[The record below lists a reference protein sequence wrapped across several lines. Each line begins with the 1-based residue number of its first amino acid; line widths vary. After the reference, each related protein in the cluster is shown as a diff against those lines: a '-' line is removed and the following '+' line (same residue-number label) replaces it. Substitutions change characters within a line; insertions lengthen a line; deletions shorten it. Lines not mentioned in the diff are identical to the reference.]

1 MDKFEIRKE
10 IAALIDSI
18 KEHSDSIGD
27 NKHVP
32 QLELELILNKIKNL
46 YEKSI
51 VFNYL
56 NTIPEGAI
64 GPAATTEKKEATKSE
79 PATPIDL
86 FGAELPPVIEKPKP
100 EKKAAPTAGQTEKKE
115 EKSVINKIQKPP
127 ITDLRSAIGINDQFQ
142 FANELFEGSM
152 QEYAIAVQQLNTAE
166 SLESAIDYFSNLQ
179 QLYNWDE
186 KNETAKRL
194 LDLIDRRYS

>member
-1 MDKFEIRKE
+1 MDKFKVRKE

-18 KEHSDSIGD
+18 KEHSDNIGD

-51 VFNYL
+51 VFNHL
-56 NTIPEGAI
+56 NTLPENPQVNETISASDKKDIPLKPGSSTSI
-64 GPAATTEKKEATKSE
+64 
-79 PATPIDL
+79 TPVDL
-86 FGAELPPVIEKPKP
+86 FGSELPPITEKQKP
-100 EKKAAPTAGQTEKKE
+100 EKRIEKKE
-115 EKSVINKIQKPP
+115 EKPVINKIQKPA
-127 ITDLRSAIGINDQFQ
+127 ISDLKSAIGINDQFQ
-142 FANELFEGSM
+142 FANELFAGSM

-194 LDLIDRRYS
+194 LDLIDRRYSV